1 MKLFKTI
8 SGERNMLTIKS
19 IINLM
24 SVKLLLILIIC
35 VLIGFA
41 MGCSADSEIKGEIN
55 GGTVNLPEIDQALEW
70 VAPEDVGWSS
80 VELQEAHEFAIQTG
94 CQVV

>member
-1 MKLFKTI
+1 MKLFKTT

-24 SVKLLLILIIC
+24 SVKLLVILIIC

-55 GGTVNLPEIDQALEW
+55 Q
-70 VAPEDVGWSS
+70 
-80 VELQEAHEFAIQTG
+80 
-94 CQVV
+94 